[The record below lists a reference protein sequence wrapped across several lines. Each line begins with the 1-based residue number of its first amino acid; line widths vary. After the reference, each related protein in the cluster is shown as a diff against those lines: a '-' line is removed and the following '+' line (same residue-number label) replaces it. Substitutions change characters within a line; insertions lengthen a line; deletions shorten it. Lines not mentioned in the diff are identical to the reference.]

1 MRGSSL
7 ATRLFLSATAWVVVI
22 LVITGV
28 VLSSVYRNATERA
41 FDRRLN
47 LYLRTLIAEVATPD
61 EPPDHQ
67 FQSLGEPLFELPLS
81 GWYWQIVRTDEK
93 AETRA
98 SRSLWD
104 KKLPKLEEIGAELTA
119 AGIRLGYVDG
129 PEGQSLRV
137 VERPVDLGADG
148 KFLVSVAGDA
158 SEIFDEIRAFDY
170 YLGGTFAALGI
181 VLLLTTIFQVR
192 FGLAPLKRIS
202 ESIADIR
209 SGRAERLEGEF
220 PVEIAPLARET
231 NALIDA
237 NREIVER
244 ARTHVGNL
252 AHAIKTPLSVI
263 VNEASAHAVDPFASK
278 VLEQADVMRD
288 QVAHHL
294 ERARIAARVTIV
306 GTVTEVA
313 PAIEALRRTMEK
325 IHRDRGITIA
335 VKADPRAK
343 FRGERQDLEEMAG
356 NLVDN
361 ACKWAA
367 SQVLIEVLVEP
378 PAEPGAGPRLRI
390 MVDDDGRGLSAAE
403 RAQVS
408 RRGQRLDESKPG
420 SGLGLS
426 IVVDLA
432 ALYGG
437 SLVAGRRPDRR
448 LAGGTGAAGG
458 VNVPSGR
465 LPGVAW
471 AEPAMPGVDFAI
483 PKRLLN
489 ARTSNDWGR
498 ALCRPHDTHIHTR
511 RMSQTSTERL
521 RDYLAQLPPQSQ
533 ALLMREFERAIERG
547 EDMVVANFVLE
558 QLRKVVRGTEEDDE
572 ARPRTDDPARLL
584 YGPLEP
590 FLVEGNFPVRTGQ
603 IRRASL
609 LPVWQWLSRDGAPEA
624 ARAFEAALAEVRQTG
639 STAGLESATRKF
651 QLAAADAIVKIATPV
666 AGDDRQRSLARI
678 GPPNVV
684 EDLLSIG
691 GVLRAREAL
700 DTLGSRIPSQMRV
713 FSEAQIASVASALN
727 VPSLQT
733 PQLLPFA
740 LSLIMQRLAQPWQI
754 IRLAIKMAASD
765 DELRVAATPY
775 GVAVTIALHDLSFLA
790 ACLRTDIR
798 RGHFDNVGD
807 H

>member
-22 LVITGV
+22 LLITGII
-28 VLSSVYRNATERA
+28 LSSVYRDATERA

-81 GWYWQIVRTDEK
+81 GWYWQITRTDSDK
-93 AETRA
+93 PDVRA

-104 KKLPKLEEIGAELTA
+104 KKLPKLEDGADLTA

-129 PEGQSLRV
+129 PEGQNLRM

-148 KFLVSVAGDA
+148 KYLVSVAGDA
-158 SEIFDEIRAFDY
+158 TEIFDETRTFDY
-170 YLGGTFAALGI
+170 YLGGTFAALSI
-181 VLLLTTIFQVR
+181 VLVLTTIFQVR

-202 ESIADIR
+202 DSIADIR

-231 NALIDA
+231 NALLDA

-263 VNEASAHAVDPFASK
+263 VNEATAHAADPFATK

-294 ERARIAARVTIV
+294 ERARIAARLTII

-325 IHRDRGITIA
+325 IHRDRGIAIE
-335 VKADPRAK
+335 VKADAQAK

-367 SQVLIEVLVEP
+367 SQVFIEVMVERP
-378 PAEPGAGPRLRI
+378 RAPGASPMLRMI
-390 MVDDDGRGLSAAE
+390 VDDDGRGLSAAE

-437 SLVAGRRPDRR
+437 SLSLGNAPI
-448 LAGGTGAAGG
+448 GGLRAELL
-458 VNVPSGR
+458 
-465 LPGVAW
+465 LPG
-471 AEPAMPGVDFAI
+471 M
-483 PKRLLN
+483 
-489 ARTSNDWGR
+489 
-498 ALCRPHDTHIHTR
+498 
-511 RMSQTSTERL
+511 
-521 RDYLAQLPPQSQ
+521 
-533 ALLMREFERAIERG
+533 
-547 EDMVVANFVLE
+547 
-558 QLRKVVRGTEEDDE
+558 
-572 ARPRTDDPARLL
+572 
-584 YGPLEP
+584 
-590 FLVEGNFPVRTGQ
+590 
-603 IRRASL
+603 
-609 LPVWQWLSRDGAPEA
+609 
-624 ARAFEAALAEVRQTG
+624 
-639 STAGLESATRKF
+639 
-651 QLAAADAIVKIATPV
+651 
-666 AGDDRQRSLARI
+666 
-678 GPPNVV
+678 
-684 EDLLSIG
+684 
-691 GVLRAREAL
+691 
-700 DTLGSRIPSQMRV
+700 
-713 FSEAQIASVASALN
+713 
-727 VPSLQT
+727 
-733 PQLLPFA
+733 
-740 LSLIMQRLAQPWQI
+740 
-754 IRLAIKMAASD
+754 
-765 DELRVAATPY
+765 
-775 GVAVTIALHDLSFLA
+775 
-790 ACLRTDIR
+790 
-798 RGHFDNVGD
+798 
-807 H
+807 

>member
-1 MRGSSL
+1 VALGNAILDRALMRGSSL
-7 ATRLFLSATAWVVVI
+7 ATRLFLSATAWLVVI
-22 LVITGV
+22 LAITGV
-28 VLSSVYRNATERA
+28 ILSSVYRDATERA

-61 EPPDHQ
+61 EPPDRQ

-81 GWYWQIVRTDEK
+81 GWYWQITRTDTEK

-104 KKLPKLEEIGAELTA
+104 KKLPKLEAQRIELTA

-129 PEGQSLRV
+129 PEGQTLRM

-158 SEIFDEIRAFDY
+158 GEIFDETRSFDY

-202 ESIADIR
+202 QSIADIR
-209 SGRAERLEGEF
+209 SGHAERLEGEF

-263 VNEASAHAVDPFASK
+263 LNEASAHAADPFATK

-294 ERARIAARVTIV
+294 ERARIAARVTII
-306 GTVTEVA
+306 GTITEVA

-325 IHRDRGITIA
+325 IHRDRSIA
-335 VKADPRAK
+335 IELKADPHAK
-343 FRGERQDLEEMAG
+343 FRGERQDLEEMVG

-367 SQVLIEVLVEP
+367 SQVFIEVQLEP
-378 PAEPGAGPRLRI
+378 SAQAGGAPRLRI
-390 MVDDDGRGLSAAE
+390 IVDDDGRGLSAAE

-426 IVVDLA
+426 IVTDLA

-437 SLVAGRRPDRR
+437 SLSLRNAPI
-448 LAGGTGAAGG
+448 GGLRAELE
-458 VNVPSGR
+458 
-465 LPGVAW
+465 LPGV
-471 AEPAMPGVDFAI
+471 
-483 PKRLLN
+483 
-489 ARTSNDWGR
+489 
-498 ALCRPHDTHIHTR
+498 
-511 RMSQTSTERL
+511 
-521 RDYLAQLPPQSQ
+521 
-533 ALLMREFERAIERG
+533 
-547 EDMVVANFVLE
+547 
-558 QLRKVVRGTEEDDE
+558 
-572 ARPRTDDPARLL
+572 
-584 YGPLEP
+584 
-590 FLVEGNFPVRTGQ
+590 
-603 IRRASL
+603 
-609 LPVWQWLSRDGAPEA
+609 
-624 ARAFEAALAEVRQTG
+624 
-639 STAGLESATRKF
+639 
-651 QLAAADAIVKIATPV
+651 
-666 AGDDRQRSLARI
+666 
-678 GPPNVV
+678 
-684 EDLLSIG
+684 
-691 GVLRAREAL
+691 
-700 DTLGSRIPSQMRV
+700 
-713 FSEAQIASVASALN
+713 
-727 VPSLQT
+727 
-733 PQLLPFA
+733 
-740 LSLIMQRLAQPWQI
+740 
-754 IRLAIKMAASD
+754 
-765 DELRVAATPY
+765 
-775 GVAVTIALHDLSFLA
+775 
-790 ACLRTDIR
+790 
-798 RGHFDNVGD
+798 
-807 H
+807 

>member
-22 LVITGV
+22 LIITGV
-28 VLSSVYRNATERA
+28 VLSSVYRDATERA

-81 GWYWQIVRTDEK
+81 GWYWQITRTDSEK
-93 AETRA
+93 GETRA

-104 KKLPKLEEIGAELTA
+104 KKLPKLEEHGADLTA

-129 PEGQSLRV
+129 PEGQSLRI
-137 VERPVDLGADG
+137 VERPVDLGDDG

-158 SEIFDEIRAFDY
+158 TEIFDETRSFDY
-170 YLGGTFAALGI
+170 YVGGTFAALSI

-202 ESIADIR
+202 DAIADIR

-263 VNEASAHAVDPFASK
+263 VNEASAHGADPFATK

-288 QVAHHL
+288 QV
-294 ERARIAARVTIV
+294 ERARIAARLTII

-325 IHRDRGITIA
+325 IHRDLGIVIE
-335 VKADPRAK
+335 VKADAQAK
-343 FRGERQDLEEMAG
+343 FRGERQDLEEMVG

-361 ACKWAA
+361 ACKWAS
-367 SQVLIEVLVEP
+367 SQVFVEVLVEP
-378 PAEPGAGPRLRI
+378 ASAPGAAPVLRI
-390 MVDDDGRGLSAAE
+390 IVDDDGRGLSAAE

-437 SLVAGRRPDRR
+437 SLSLGSAPI
-448 LAGGTGAAGG
+448 GGLRAEL
-458 VNVPSGR
+458 V
-465 LPGVAW
+465 LPGV
-471 AEPAMPGVDFAI
+471 
-483 PKRLLN
+483 
-489 ARTSNDWGR
+489 
-498 ALCRPHDTHIHTR
+498 
-511 RMSQTSTERL
+511 
-521 RDYLAQLPPQSQ
+521 
-533 ALLMREFERAIERG
+533 
-547 EDMVVANFVLE
+547 
-558 QLRKVVRGTEEDDE
+558 
-572 ARPRTDDPARLL
+572 
-584 YGPLEP
+584 
-590 FLVEGNFPVRTGQ
+590 
-603 IRRASL
+603 
-609 LPVWQWLSRDGAPEA
+609 
-624 ARAFEAALAEVRQTG
+624 
-639 STAGLESATRKF
+639 
-651 QLAAADAIVKIATPV
+651 
-666 AGDDRQRSLARI
+666 
-678 GPPNVV
+678 
-684 EDLLSIG
+684 
-691 GVLRAREAL
+691 
-700 DTLGSRIPSQMRV
+700 
-713 FSEAQIASVASALN
+713 
-727 VPSLQT
+727 
-733 PQLLPFA
+733 
-740 LSLIMQRLAQPWQI
+740 
-754 IRLAIKMAASD
+754 
-765 DELRVAATPY
+765 
-775 GVAVTIALHDLSFLA
+775 
-790 ACLRTDIR
+790 
-798 RGHFDNVGD
+798 
-807 H
+807 

>member
-1 MRGSSL
+1 
-7 ATRLFLSATAWVVVI
+7 
-22 LVITGV
+22 
-28 VLSSVYRNATERA
+28 
-41 FDRRLN
+41 
-47 LYLRTLIAEVATPD
+47 VATPD
-61 EPPDHQ
+61 TPPEQ

-81 GWYWQIVRTDEK
+81 GWYWQITRTDSEK
-93 AETRA
+93 PEVRA

-104 KKLPKLEEIGAELTA
+104 KKLPKLEEHGVDLSP

-129 PEGQSLRV
+129 PEGQTLRM
-137 VERPVDLGADG
+137 VERPIDLGADDG

-158 SEIFDEIRAFDY
+158 TEIFDETRSFDY

-263 VNEASAHAVDPFASK
+263 VNEASAHAPDPFADK

-294 ERARIAARVTIV
+294 ERARIAARLTII

-325 IHRDRGITIA
+325 IHRGRGITIA
-335 VKADPRAK
+335 VQADSLAK
-343 FRGERQDLEEMAG
+343 FRGERQELEEMAG

-367 SQVLIEVLVEP
+367 SQVFIEVLVEQP
-378 PAEPGAGPRLRI
+378 TKAGAGPRLRI
-390 MVDDDGRGLSAAE
+390 NVDDDGRGLSAAE

-437 SLVAGRRPDRR
+437 SLTLGNAPI
-448 LAGGTGAAGG
+448 GGLRAEL
-458 VNVPSGR
+458 V
-465 LPGVAW
+465 LPGV
-471 AEPAMPGVDFAI
+471 
-483 PKRLLN
+483 
-489 ARTSNDWGR
+489 
-498 ALCRPHDTHIHTR
+498 
-511 RMSQTSTERL
+511 
-521 RDYLAQLPPQSQ
+521 
-533 ALLMREFERAIERG
+533 
-547 EDMVVANFVLE
+547 
-558 QLRKVVRGTEEDDE
+558 
-572 ARPRTDDPARLL
+572 
-584 YGPLEP
+584 
-590 FLVEGNFPVRTGQ
+590 
-603 IRRASL
+603 
-609 LPVWQWLSRDGAPEA
+609 
-624 ARAFEAALAEVRQTG
+624 
-639 STAGLESATRKF
+639 
-651 QLAAADAIVKIATPV
+651 
-666 AGDDRQRSLARI
+666 
-678 GPPNVV
+678 
-684 EDLLSIG
+684 
-691 GVLRAREAL
+691 
-700 DTLGSRIPSQMRV
+700 
-713 FSEAQIASVASALN
+713 
-727 VPSLQT
+727 
-733 PQLLPFA
+733 
-740 LSLIMQRLAQPWQI
+740 
-754 IRLAIKMAASD
+754 
-765 DELRVAATPY
+765 
-775 GVAVTIALHDLSFLA
+775 
-790 ACLRTDIR
+790 
-798 RGHFDNVGD
+798 
-807 H
+807 

>member
-1 MRGSSL
+1 MRRNSL
-7 ATRLFLSATAWVVVI
+7 ATRLFLSASTWVVVI
-22 LVITGV
+22 LVTTGI
-28 VLSSVYRNATERA
+28 VLSSVYKNATERA

-61 EPPDHQ
+61 EPPDRQ

-81 GWYWQIVRTDEK
+81 GWYWQITRIDSEK
-93 AETRA
+93 PDVRA

-104 KKLPKLEEIGAELTA
+104 KKLPKLEDRGLELSA
-119 AGIRLGYVDG
+119 AGIRLGYADG
-129 PEGQSLRV
+129 PEGQLLRM

-148 KFLVSVAGDA
+148 KYLISVAGDA
-158 SEIFDEIRAFDY
+158 TEIFDETRSFDY

-209 SGRAERLEGEF
+209 SGRAERLEGAF

-263 VNEASAHAVDPFASK
+263 VNEAAAHGADPFADK

-313 PAIEALRRTMEK
+313 PTIEALQRTMEK
-325 IHRDRGITIA
+325 IHRHRGVVIE
-335 VKADPRAK
+335 VKADPKAK

-367 SQVLIEVLVEP
+367 SRVVIEVLVERP
-378 PAEPGAGPRLRI
+378 PEPGSAPRLRI
-390 MVDDDGRGLSAAE
+390 IVDDDGRGLSAAE
-403 RAQVS
+403 RAKVS

-437 SLVAGRRPDRR
+437 SLSLGDAPI
-448 LAGGTGAAGG
+448 GGLRAELL
-458 VNVPSGR
+458 
-465 LPGVAW
+465 LPGV
-471 AEPAMPGVDFAI
+471 
-483 PKRLLN
+483 
-489 ARTSNDWGR
+489 S
-498 ALCRPHDTHIHTR
+498 
-511 RMSQTSTERL
+511 
-521 RDYLAQLPPQSQ
+521 
-533 ALLMREFERAIERG
+533 
-547 EDMVVANFVLE
+547 
-558 QLRKVVRGTEEDDE
+558 
-572 ARPRTDDPARLL
+572 
-584 YGPLEP
+584 
-590 FLVEGNFPVRTGQ
+590 
-603 IRRASL
+603 
-609 LPVWQWLSRDGAPEA
+609 
-624 ARAFEAALAEVRQTG
+624 
-639 STAGLESATRKF
+639 
-651 QLAAADAIVKIATPV
+651 
-666 AGDDRQRSLARI
+666 
-678 GPPNVV
+678 
-684 EDLLSIG
+684 
-691 GVLRAREAL
+691 
-700 DTLGSRIPSQMRV
+700 
-713 FSEAQIASVASALN
+713 
-727 VPSLQT
+727 
-733 PQLLPFA
+733 
-740 LSLIMQRLAQPWQI
+740 
-754 IRLAIKMAASD
+754 
-765 DELRVAATPY
+765 
-775 GVAVTIALHDLSFLA
+775 
-790 ACLRTDIR
+790 
-798 RGHFDNVGD
+798 
-807 H
+807 